1 MDNSLQRLAIFIPSL
16 NGGGAQRLILKL
28 ADGFVRRG
36 YCVDLVLAQATGPYL
51 PEVPNT
57 VRIVN
62 LKAARTL
69 FCLPALIR
77 YLRQN
82 RPIALLSAL
91 DYANLIALWASRL
104 AGDPTQVV
112 VSEHN
117 TLSLA
122 IQHARGWH
130 RRLLPALMRWFYP
143 WARQIVT
150 VSQGVAEDLP
160 RVTGL
165 DPARIRTIYNPVIV
179 PDLDEKANAPFAH
192 PWFAPGEPPVLLAVG
207 RLVPQKDF
215 STLIR
220 AFARLR
226 QTRAARLIVL
236 GEGAERS
243 ALETLIRELNLEEDV
258 SLPGF
263 ILNPYPYMARA
274 SAFVLSSRWE
284 GLGIVLIEAMYLG
297 TPVVAT
303 DCPHGPREIL
313 HDGKYGQLVP
323 VGDEEALAKAIE
335 TAMAQVSVS
344 PPRESWQPFEVQ
356 TVVDQYLHTLLGV
369 Y

>member
-1 MDNSLQRLAIFIPSL
+1 MANSWQRLAIFIPSL

-28 ADGFVRRG
+28 ANGFVERG

-51 PEVPNT
+51 PEVPET
-57 VRIVN
+57 VRIVD
-62 LKAARTL
+62 LKASRTL
-69 FCLPALIR
+69 FCLPALVG

-91 DYANLIALWASRL
+91 DYANLIALWASGL
-104 AGDPTQVV
+104 ARVSTPVV

-122 IQHARGWH
+122 LEHARGWH
-130 RRLLPALMRWFYP
+130 KRLLPTLMRWFYP
-143 WARQIVT
+143 QARTIVT

-165 DPARIRTIYNPVIV
+165 DGDRICTIYNPVIT
-179 PDLDEKANAPFAH
+179 PDLREKAKAPLEH
-192 PWFAPGEPPVLLAVG
+192 PWLKPGEPPVVLAVG

-220 AFARLR
+220 AFAQLR
-226 QTRAARLIVL
+226 QHRAARLIVL
-236 GEGAERS
+236 GEGVQRPE
-243 ALETLIRELNLEEDV
+243 LEGLVRQFGLESDV

-263 ILNPYPYMARA
+263 VLNPYPYMARA
-274 SAFVLSSRWE
+274 SVFVLSSRWE
-284 GLGIVLIEAMYLG
+284 GLGIVAIEAMYLG
-297 TPVVAT
+297 TPVVST

-313 HDGKYGQLVP
+313 QDGKYGTLVP
-323 VGDEEALAKAIE
+323 VGDEDRLAKAIE
-335 TAMAQVSVS
+335 MAMTQEAV
-344 PPRESWQPFEVQ
+344 PPCQESWQPFEVD
-356 TVVDQYLHTLLGV
+356 TVVNQYLHALVG
-369 Y
+369 